1 MNWPE
6 AQKNA
11 QGEIDRVIGPDRT
24 PAVQDIDDLPYIQAL
39 IKEVFAASYPR
50 FVLLCMMLILYLF
63 TQTHRW
69 RPITPLGLPHATIQ
83 DLPYKEYIIPR
94 GSVIYVD
101 NCTQM
106 LFPCFIASLHL
117 ISDV

>member
-24 PAVQDIDDLPYIQAL
+24 PVVQDIDDLPYIQAL

-50 FVLLCMMLILYLF
+50 FVLLCVDFIFVHPDSSLEADNPFGVTSCDDTGF
-63 TQTHRW
+63 T
-69 RPITPLGLPHATIQ
+69 
-83 DLPYKEYIIPR
+83 
-94 GSVIYVD
+94 V
-101 NCTQM
+101 
-106 LFPCFIASLHL
+106 
-117 ISDV
+117 